1 MNVATVL
8 SVLALVSLAA
18 PIASAQTYPSKP
30 IRLIVPYPPGGP
42 NDIFG
47 RLIAQKLSEAYGQQV
62 IIDNRSGAS
71 GIIAAEL
78 VARAAADGYTLLL
91 GGAALLSMN
100 PALFA
105 KLPYDPVKDFASISL
120 IATAP
125 SMLVT
130 NIALPVKTVQE
141 LIALAKAKPGQLNFA
156 SAGAGGPPRLA
167 AELFINMTGINMQLI
182 PYNGGGPSLTA
193 TLSGEVHVFF
203 PTVSLGLPLV
213 RDGKL
218 RGLAVTS
225 AKRTAIA
232 PDFPTIA
239 ESGVPGYEI
248 GNWFAVLAPAA
259 TPKAIVARLNSD
271 IVKAIG
277 MNDTRKRLIELGAD
291 PIGSAPDELA
301 RYTRDEIDKW
311 TKVVKAAGI
320 KLE

>member
-1 MNVATVL
+1 MASIVATP
-8 SVLALVSLAA
+8 SFG
-18 PIASAQTYPSKP
+18 QTYPSKP

-42 NDIFG
+42 NDLFG
-47 RLIAQKLSEAYGQQV
+47 RVIAQKLSEAYGQQV
-62 IIDNRSGAS
+62 VVDNRSGAS

-78 VARAAADGYTLLL
+78 VARSAPDGYTLLL

-105 KLPYDPVKDFASISL
+105 KLPYAPVKDFASISL

-130 NIALPVKTVQE
+130 NLALPVKTVQD
-141 LIALAKAKPGQLNFA
+141 LIALAKAKPGQLNFG

-167 AELFINMTGINMQLI
+167 AELFINMTGIRMQLI
-182 PYNGGGPSLTA
+182 PYNGGGPATTA
-193 TLSGEVHVFF
+193 TISGEVHVFF
-203 PTVSLGLPLV
+203 PTVSLALPLV

-259 TPKAIVARLNSD
+259 TPKPIIARLSAE

-277 MNDTRKRLIELGAD
+277 LNETRRRFIELGAD
-291 PIGSAPDELA
+291 PIGSTPEELA
-301 RYTRDEIDKW
+301 AYTRDEIVKW